1 MKIDAKELL
10 LLNKKIRF
18 GEGTNSPV
26 TNPESNAVKPETL
39 GPQTGLNTLMFQGM
53 QNVINN
59 PQLSSELG
67 LMKEVETQPQEQAG
81 DVKEYVA
88 PYKSNIAFQ
97 GFKGNK
103 IKSIALAALM
113 GLATLGATSTMT
125 SCVDLSQEVTV
136 DMSAI
141 TEMVAQMTEILNQMK
156 EQNEITNEQLT
167 QMNAYMMQLIQ
178 EVQNGNISSEQFYQ
192 KMFEYMIVDQANQE
206 IIINQLIQNGKT
218 QEEANELI
226 KELINDV
233 RAGIISAEEAWNTI
247 QDLLGDIKGLLS
259 QVIADFNKY
268 YEQMLSKQDELIQT
282 NKEGFEEL
290 IETGKISNDK
300 LDKLAEQNDSLI
312 SLSNKQIEAQEKIK
326 KAIEDAN
333 IDSNANFETVV
344 NTLNANQDEMIKV
357 LLKMGYRQE
366 QITKMTAGQII
377 EAINKNTAA
386 TEKGNAML
394 SKITKYVA
402 ILPGIYANG
411 AITNAQLQEIYKLFS
426 EAVAADGEYSEEMLA
441 KLEEVIGK
449 LESIEGIL
457 NDMNAKLTTLVNEFQ
472 AFRTDYTND
481 KKEEFKKLDQL
492 IQDNR
497 FQTAILNEMKEAQK
511 GMAENL
517 EGLKANS
524 DTLLVIAKD
533 DTRHK
538 ELIEAIKNIQAGEG
552 GSTGEIDYDK
562 LEAMFEAMGI
572 KIADA
577 IKMSS
582 SELEQAIR
590 DFQNSYIKNEAEQT
604 ELMASINKKLE
615 DISNFQ
621 GLNKD
626 EIINAINNV
635 TEAVNNN
642 SENIVDEIK
651 NLEAQ
656 IDKLQATVDAMFKAF
671 GEYTAKVDQYFSMF
685 DAKFDAVLN
694 SLDKI
699 DTDMNT
705 IISNQTVANKYLQ
718 NLNSSIE
725 DLKTQINEIK
735 VIIEGNEGGSGSGIT
750 LEQLEKLLKERDEAN
765 YEKYKELLE
774 NLNINVD
781 VDTSSIED
789 LLKEIDEKMNLLN
802 ENNRLLGE
810 ILDFLKGID
819 WSHPDYSGKLDEIIE
834 ILKTFDKNCCD
845 CNEGILGDL
854 EDALG

>member
-1 MKIDAKELL
+1 MNINAKELL
-10 LLNKKIRF
+10 LFNKKIRF
-18 GEGTNSPV
+18 GEGTNSAV
-26 TNPESNAVKPETL
+26 TNPEAAAVKPDTL
-39 GPQTGLNTLMFQGM
+39 GPQTGLNALMFQGM
-53 QNVINN
+53 QNVVSD
-59 PQLSSELG
+59 PQLSTNLG
-67 LMKEVETQPQEQAG
+67 MMNEVAPQQEQLG
-81 DVKEYVA
+81 DAKEYVA

-97 GFKGNK
+97 GLNGNK
-103 IKSIALAALM
+103 IKSVALAALM
-113 GLATLGATSTMT
+113 GLATLGATSSLS
-125 SCVDLSQEVTV
+125 SCVDISQEVTV
-136 DMSAI
+136 DMEAI
-141 TEMVAQMTEILNQMK
+141 NKMLSQMTEILNQIK
-156 EQNEITNEQLT
+156 DQNAETSEQIK
-167 QMNAYMMQLIQ
+167 QMNVYMLQLIE
-178 EVQNGNISSEQFYQ
+178 EVKNGNLSASEFYT
-192 KMFEYMIVDQANQE
+192 KMFEYMVVNQTNQE
-206 IIINQLIQNGKT
+206 IIIDQLVQNGKT
-218 QEEANELI
+218 QEEANKLI
-226 KELINDV
+226 QQLINDV
-233 RAGIISAEEAWNTI
+233 NNGIISAEEAWNKI
-247 QDLLGDIKGLLS
+247 QELLGDIKGLLS
-259 QVIADFNKY
+259 QALTDFNKY
-268 YEQMLSKQDELIQT
+268 YEQMLAKQDELIQT
-282 NKEGFEEL
+282 NKDGFEEL

-300 LDKLAEQNDSLI
+300 LDSLNAQNDSLI
-312 SLSNKQIEAQEKIK
+312 SLSNKQIEAQNSIK
-326 KAIEDAN
+326 EAIENAN

-344 NTLNANQDEMIKV
+344 STLNANKDEMIQV

-377 EAINKNTAA
+377 AAIDKNTAA

-411 AITNAQLQEIYKLFS
+411 AITNVQLQEIYKLFS

-441 KLEEVIGK
+441 KLEQVIGK

-457 NDMNAKLTTLVNEFQ
+457 NDMNAKLTTIINEFQ
-472 AFRTDYTND
+472 AFRTEYTND

-552 GSTGEIDYDK
+552 GSTGSIDYDK
-562 LEAMFEAMGI
+562 LEAMFKAMGI

-656 IDKLQATVDAMFKAF
+656 IEKLQATVDAMFKAF
-671 GEYTAKVDQYFSMF
+671 GEYAAKVDQYFSMF

-705 IISNQTVANKYLQ
+705 IISNQNIANKYLQ

-774 NLNINVD
+774 NLNIKVD

>member
-1 MKIDAKELL
+1 MNINAKELL
-10 LLNKKIRF
+10 LFNKKIRF
-18 GEGTNSPV
+18 GEGTNSAA
-26 TNPESNAVKPETL
+26 TNPEAAAVKPDTL
-39 GPQTGLNTLMFQGM
+39 GPQTGLNALMFQGM
-53 QNVINN
+53 QNVVSD
-59 PQLSSELG
+59 PQLSTNLG
-67 LMKEVETQPQEQAG
+67 MVNEVAPQKEPQG
-81 DVKEYVA
+81 DSKEYVA

-97 GFKGNK
+97 GLNGNK
-103 IKSIALAALM
+103 IKSVALAALM
-113 GLATLGATSTMT
+113 GLATLGATSSLT
-125 SCVDLSQEVTV
+125 SCVDISQEVTV
-136 DMSAI
+136 DLNAI
-141 TEMVAQMTEILNQMK
+141 SKMLSQMTEILNQIK
-156 EQNEITNEQLT
+156 DQNAENNEQIK
-167 QMNAYMMQLIQ
+167 QMNAYMLQLIE
-178 EVQNGNISSEQFYQ
+178 EVKNGNMSANDFYK
-192 KMFEYMIVDQANQE
+192 KMFEYMVVNQTNQE
-206 IIINQLIQNGKT
+206 IIIDQLVQNGNT
-218 QEEANELI
+218 QEEANKLI
-226 KELINDV
+226 QQLINDV
-233 RAGIISAEEAWNTI
+233 NKGIISAEEAWNKI
-247 QDLLGDIKGLLS
+247 QELLGDIKGLLS
-259 QVIADFNKY
+259 QALADFNKY
-268 YEQMLSKQDELIQT
+268 YEQMLAKQDELIQT

-300 LDKLAEQNDSLI
+300 LDSLRAQNDSLI
-312 SLSNKQIEAQEKIK
+312 VLSNKQLEAQKDIK
-326 KAIEDAN
+326 EAIEKAN
-333 IDSNANFETVV
+333 IDNNANFETVV
-344 NTLNANQDEMIKV
+344 NTLNANKDEMIDV
-357 LLKMGYRQE
+357 LVKLGYRQE
-366 QITKMTAGQII
+366 EVIKMTAGEIKA
-377 EAINKNTAA
+377 AIDYNTAI
-386 TEKGNAML
+386 TKQGNELL
-394 SKITKYVA
+394 SKITNYVA
-402 ILPGIYANG
+402 VLPQMLEENKL
-411 AITNAQLQEIYKLFS
+411 TNAQLKEIYELFS
-426 EAVAADGEYSEEMLA
+426 EAVAADGEYSEEMLS
-441 KLEEVIGK
+441 KLEEVVGK
-449 LESIEGIL
+449 LDSIEGIL
-457 NDMNAKLTTLVNEFQ
+457 EDMNAKLTTIINEFQ
-472 AFRTDYTND
+472 AFRTEYTND

-492 IQDNR
+492 VQDNR

-538 ELIEAIKNIQAGEG
+538 ELIEAIKNIQSGEG
-552 GSTGEIDYDK
+552 GSGSIDYDK

-582 SELEQAIR
+582 SELEQAIKE
-590 DFQNSYIKNEAEQT
+590 FQNTYIKNESEQT

-656 IDKLQATVDAMFKAF
+656 IEKLQATVDAMFKAF
-671 GEYTAKVDQYFSMF
+671 GEYAAKVDQYFSMF

-705 IISNQTVANKYLQ
+705 IISNQTIANKYLQ

-725 DLKTQINEIK
+725 DIKTQINEIK

-774 NLNINVD
+774 NLNIKVD